1 MTSTQLKTV
10 TRLKIDED
18 SEPKFCQNAHEMA
31 SFRYE
36 SIGRK
41 SQGLTLGHETNRSGA
56 RRLPR
61 GHPAVAAA
69 ALRQHRLAATATGSR
84 LLRIPWVG
92 PKP

>member
-41 SQGLTLGHETNRSGA
+41 SQGLTLGHETNRSGT
-56 RRLPR
+56 RRPPR
-61 GHPAVAAA
+61 GLPSAAAMIRRHCLAVAATRSH
-69 ALRQHRLAATATGSR
+69 L
-84 LLRIPWVG
+84 P
-92 PKP
+92 